1 MNSGSVF
8 SVVLIAVNV
17 VTLLLMAPLNSLI
30 LAHPYEPVCFSCLCG
45 IYGGGIFVVGFSLFL
60 ANWWGGEKIALRVQK
75 SLSIVALVSFLH
87 LIQLTTVPSSMNT
100 LYVIVC
106 IVVLAPA
113 VIGFLRG
120 QKKTVILVHQFF
132 LIIFLYEILNFGR
145 VILQAHELEANIK
158 SAHHRTSPVAL
169 DEDGYHV
176 FWIIFDEFSL
186 VQSLESDKFDANV
199 VPNLAKFSQASTW
212 YPQARTLYS
221 MTEQAIPALL
231 LGKKD
236 VTDFKQQFLYEFDP
250 QNYLSSMAR
259 KMEVFVFG
267 YHLPYCLAFQEV
279 AESCRVF
286 PKTGFTDSVSLA
298 RHIWHS
304 AIPGMLRNTI
314 TLKELR
320 LLIFGHASREH
331 PIVLALNMGQSF
343 SHPTF
348 TFIHEELPHFPYEYK
363 SNGDIGNNTYGSG
376 PSKRLSSGDL
386 EELQNFYREQVT
398 YTDALFGEFV
408 AQLKAKELYDQSFI
422 VVMSDHGTSFDP
434 QKPGRD
440 TIEHEQVARVPFLIK
455 SPGQTRGVVNPQ
467 PVHTAEFF
475 GILLDKMEKAK
486 LHKDLPLSNCDSYKG
501 KRPCE

>member
-8 SVVLIAVNV
+8 AAILIAINV
-17 VTLLLMAPLNSLI
+17 ITLMFIAPLNNLI
-30 LAHPYEPVCFSCLCG
+30 LAHSYEPVCLSCLCG
-45 IYGGGIFVVGFSLFL
+45 IYGGGILVVGFSLFL

-132 LIIFLYEILNFGR
+132 FILFLYEVLNFGR
-145 VILQAHELEANIK
+145 VILQAHELEANIE
-158 SAHHRTSPVAL
+158 SAHNRAGQVVL
-169 DEDGYHV
+169 EEDGHHV

-186 VQSLESDKFDANV
+186 VQSLESGEFDVNV
-199 VPNLAKFSQASTW
+199 VPNLAKFSQTSTW
-212 YPQARTLYS
+212 YPHARTLHS

-236 VTDFKQQFLYEFDP
+236 VTDFKQQFLYDFDP

-259 KMEVFVFG
+259 KMEVFIFG

-279 AESCRVF
+279 AERCRVF
-286 PKTGFTDSVSLA
+286 PKTGFTDSVSLV
-298 RHIWHS
+298 RHIWHR

-320 LLIFGHASREH
+320 LLIFGPASRQH
-331 PIVLALNMGQSF
+331 PIALALDMGQTF
-343 SHPTF
+343 DHPTF
-348 TFIHEELPHFPYEYK
+348 TYIHEELPHFPYEYK
-363 SNGDIGNNTYGSG
+363 SNGDIGSNTYGSG
-376 PSKRLSSGDL
+376 PSKRLSSDEL

-408 AQLKAKELYDQSFI
+408 AQLKVKKLYDQSFI

-440 TIEHEQVARVPFLIK
+440 TLGHEQVDRVPFLIK
-455 SPGQTRGVVNPQ
+455 SPGQTRGVVNPR
-467 PVHTAEFF
+467 PVDTSEFF
-475 GILLDKMEKAK
+475 EILLDQMEEVKHQNK
-486 LHKDLPLSNCDSYKG
+486 LP
-501 KRPCE
+501 PE